1 MKKKLPTAQLLPSGQ
16 YRCRVMVNGER
27 VSVVDADPNT
37 AQAKAIAL
45 QAGLMEQE
53 KKPLSMTVGEA
64 IDRYIESK
72 DSVLSPSTIAGY
84 KKQRRNTFKSLM
96 NVQLRDL
103 TQEAI
108 QKAVNSMS
116 KDKSPKYVK
125 NAHGLLSAVLGVY
138 RPDMTLHTTLPQNE
152 KYEIAIPATEEI
164 DKIAEFVKG
173 KKFELPFLL
182 GAWLGLRTSEIR
194 GLKWDCVS
202 DGIVH
207 IKRALVDGVDGPKLK
222 LTKTYSSD
230 RKLKIPPYIQQLIKQ
245 QPKTD
250 DFIIH
255 YNRNQLYKCLERAC
269 KSCGIRRYRFHDLR
283 HYQASLMLM
292 LGVPDKYAME
302 RMGHASTN
310 MLKNVYQ
317 HTMTSKSEEVA
328 DTVDNFFNKNLDTNL
343 DTDNKDS

>member
-1 MKKKLPTAQLLPSGQ
+1 MKTKLPTAQRLPSGQ
-16 YRCRVMVNGER
+16 YRCRVMVNGQR
-27 VSVVDADPNT
+27 MSVVDEDAKT
-37 AQAKAIAL
+37 AQAKAMAL
-45 QAGLMEQE
+45 QAGLIAQE
-53 KKPLSMTVGEA
+53 KKPQAMSLGQA

-84 KKQRRNTFKSLM
+84 KKQRRNTFQSLM

-103 TQEAI
+103 TQESI
-108 QKAVNSMS
+108 QKAVNNMARV
-116 KDKSPKYVK
+116 KSPKYVK
-125 NAHGLLSAVLGVY
+125 NAHGLLSAVLSVY
-138 RPDMTLHTTLPQNE
+138 RPEMTLHTTLPQNK
-152 KYEIAIPATEEI
+152 KYEIAIPTTEEI
-164 DKIAEFVKG
+164 DRIAEFVKG

-194 GLKWDCVS
+194 GLTWDCVS
-202 DGIVH
+202 KGTIH
-207 IKRALVDGVDGPKLK
+207 IKQALVDGTNGPELK

-230 RKLKIPPYIQQLIKQ
+230 RKLKISPYIQQLIQQ

-250 DFIIH
+250 EYVIH

-283 HYQASLMLM
+283 HYQASVMLM

-317 HTMTSKSEEVA
+317 HTMTSKSDEVA
-328 DTVDNFFNKNLDTNL
+328 DTVDNFFNQNLDTNL
-343 DTDNKDS
+343 DT